1 MLEINM
7 PHSKVSDMLNH
18 VDFCAFRVDYVWLYI
33 CALGTDEDFE
43 ETYSVTAQLRM
54 YQELE
59 PITELLNS
67 EKENPE
73 KIRILKSET
82 QDSKRVSLSML
93 PSLDVPKPK
102 GDAILLGTLPDV
114 PELRNQTSLENP
126 NYLGTEEPGFFSA
139 ELNPLE
145 SKFRSSVKLLV
156 MGDDYIYYSVS
167 KKYLKS
173 LISDYMQKI

>member
-1 MLEINM
+1 MQREEKYDKDVGGTA
-7 PHSKVSDMLNH
+7 SGFS
-18 VDFCAFRVDYVWLYI
+18 CSSRSEGAFLFHLLHFYQYI
-33 CALGTDEDFE
+33 TK
-43 ETYSVTAQLRM
+43 
-54 YQELE
+54 
-59 PITELLNS
+59 LNS

-82 QDSKRVSLSML
+82 QDSKGVSLSML